1 MHSQKL
7 SRVGVV
13 GRKMAPSLGARHAK
27 RTRDG
32 ECAGSKPDAQTD
44 AREVTIEVLSIEVSH
59 ASQPGRGTAA
69 ETLAADTVK

>member
-1 MHSQKL
+1 MHTQKL

-13 GRKMAPSLGARHAK
+13 GRKMATSLGARHAK

-44 AREVTIEVLSIEVSH
+44 AREVTIEVSH
-59 ASQPGRGTAA
+59 ASQAGAPAA